1 MLSHRFRHSLSADQL
16 ILKILSWAS
25 PDQPAC
31 LLDNNGQHQFGYPN
45 SRALIG
51 VGAIREIK
59 LPYDDHPWETLQK
72 EIDNHPGWWMGYL
85 GYDLKNASEDLF
97 SSNPDH
103 LQAPDLYFFQPA
115 HIFVV
120 TQKFLTVY
128 TYTST
133 PESVWSAIS
142 QVAMVPSLS
151 FSTPEIHARI
161 TPEAYIEKIH
171 QIKAHIKR
179 GDIYEMNF
187 CQEFYATD
195 TYIPPLSLFKALKE
209 KSPSP
214 FSAYLQSGHHYMLCA
229 SPERFLRKRNDVLIS
244 QPIKGTRSRGLTPQ
258 EDEALKRDLMNSQ
271 KDRSEHVM
279 IVDLVRNDLAR
290 SSLTGSVQ
298 VSELYG
304 IYSFA
309 QVHQM
314 ISTIQSRLRPDIPL
328 VEAIRNAFPMGS
340 MTGAPKIK
348 AMELIDQLESTKR
361 SIYSGAIG
369 YISPEGDFDFNVVI
383 RTLFLRQD
391 VGYLSFSVGGAIVY
405 DSDPEQE
412 YQECMWKAKAILET
426 LGQQPSDIIYQ
437 DKGSVTP

>member
-1 MLSHRFRHSLSADQL
+1 
-16 ILKILSWAS
+16 
-25 PDQPAC
+25 
-31 LLDNNGQHQFGYPN
+31 
-45 SRALIG
+45 
-51 VGAIREIK
+51 
-59 LPYDDHPWETLQK
+59 
-72 EIDNHPGWWMGYL
+72 
-85 GYDLKNASEDLF
+85 
-97 SSNPDH
+97 
-103 LQAPDLYFFQPA
+103 
-115 HIFVV
+115 
-120 TQKFLTVY
+120 
-128 TYTST
+128 
-133 PESVWSAIS
+133 
-142 QVAMVPSLS
+142 
-151 FSTPEIHARI
+151 
-161 TPEAYIEKIH
+161 
-171 QIKAHIKR
+171 
-179 GDIYEMNF
+179 
-187 CQEFYATD
+187 
-195 TYIPPLSLFKALKE
+195 
-209 KSPSP
+209 
-214 FSAYLQSGHHYMLCA
+214 MLCA

-258 EDEALKRDLMNSQ
+258 EDEALKQDLMNSQ